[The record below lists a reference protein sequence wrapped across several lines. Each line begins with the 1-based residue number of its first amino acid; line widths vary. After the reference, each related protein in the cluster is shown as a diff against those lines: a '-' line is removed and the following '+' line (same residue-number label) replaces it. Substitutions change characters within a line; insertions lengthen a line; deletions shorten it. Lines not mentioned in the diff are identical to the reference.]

1 MLGENFARKII
12 LDNPEAKITKGIV
25 KSSNSKVFRTKL
37 FSEPKLEEM
46 IEKLYLWD
54 YVILLSTNLRWREY
68 DVTEAKL

>member
-12 LDNPEAKITKGIV
+12 LDNPEGKITKGIV

-46 IEKLYLWD
+46 IEKLYL
-54 YVILLSTNLRWREY
+54 
-68 DVTEAKL
+68 